1 MKKDNPTLM
10 LIEGKT
16 GRMTSGLLQQCGY
29 RVIEEENLGQA
40 IEDVTDFTS
49 RNRPDL
55 ILLDLNQL
63 HPEESWM
70 VHVLRSGAQRP
81 NLPIIGL
88 AESDEIPTQR
98 ITNAMGCNR
107 LFSRH
112 HGIGQLATM
121 IDDLLS
127 QAA

>member
-1 MKKDNPTLM
+1 MKKDNPTIM
-10 LIEGKT
+10 LIESKSS
-16 GRMTSGLLQQCGY
+16 RMTCGLLQECGY

-40 IEDVTDFTS
+40 VEDMTDFTG
-49 RNRPDL
+49 RERPDV

-63 HPEESWM
+63 SSEESWM
-70 VHVLRSGAQRP
+70 LHILRSGAQKP

-88 AESDEIPTQR
+88 AESEEAAIQR
-98 ITNAMGCNR
+98 TPKADGCNR

-112 HGIGQLATM
+112 NGIGQLTTM

-127 QAA
+127 RAA